1 LKPII
6 LQNKINKKTRIK
18 TEDSVKKYSALTTIA
33 TIALAISACAPSAKQ
48 LKEAI
53 EKDPSIVFA
62 AIEKAPDKFIE
73 VVMKAQQDAQKV
85 SAEKAQDD
93 EKKQRDE
100 EFKNPLKP
108 AIDESRVIFGNKSAP
123 ITIVEFSDFQCP
135 YCSKGY
141 QTMND
146 VKKAYGDKVRI
157 IFKHLPLDFHPM
169 AMPAAK
175 YYEAIGQQDHA
186 KAEKFHDMVFENQ
199 NMLKEKGEAYFK
211 EVAKKVGADQK
222 KIDAALK
229 DESIAKRIAADMEEA
244 KSFNMSGTPGFIIN
258 GISLRGAYPIDAFK
272 KIIDQHLT
280 TVK

>member
-1 LKPII
+1 ML
-6 LQNKINKKTRIK
+6 
-18 TEDSVKKYSALTTIA
+18 ATIA
-33 TIALAISACAPSAKQ
+33 TIAFAISACAPSAKQ

-53 EKDPSIVFA
+53 EKDPTIVFA

-108 AIDESRVIFGNKSAP
+108 VIDESRVIFGNKNAP

-135 YCSKGY
+135 YCTKGY
-141 QTMND
+141 QT
-146 VKKAYGDKVRI
+146 VQEVRKAYGDKVRVV
-157 IFKHLPLDFHPM
+157 FKHLPLDFHPM

-175 YYEAIGQQDHA
+175 YFEAIAQQDQS
-186 KAEKFHDMVFENQ
+186 KAEKFHDMIFDNQ
-199 NMLKEKGEAYFK
+199 NMMKEKGEAWFK

-222 KIDAALK
+222 KIDIALK
-229 DESIAKRIAADMEEA
+229 DEKIAKRIEADMAEA
-244 KSFNMSGTPGFIIN
+244 KSFNMSGTPGFVIN
-258 GISLRGAYPIDAFK
+258 GVTLRGAYPADAFK
-272 KIIDQHLT
+272 KIIDQHLAAA
-280 TVK
+280 K

>member
-1 LKPII
+1 M
-6 LQNKINKKTRIK
+6 
-18 TEDSVKKYSALTTIA
+18 KKYSVLATLA
-33 TIALAISACAPSAKQ
+33 TIALAFSACAPSAKQ

-85 SAEKAQDD
+85 SAEKAQED

-135 YCSKGY
+135 YCTRGY
-141 QTMND
+141 QTMNE

-157 IFKHLPLDFHPM
+157 VFKHLPLDFHPL

-175 YYEAIGQQDHA
+175 YFEAIAQQDHA

-199 NMLKEKGEAYFK
+199 NMLKDKGEAWFK
-211 EVAKKVGADQK
+211 EIAKKVGADQK

-229 DESIAKRIAADMEEA
+229 DENIAKRIAADMEEA

-258 GISLRGAYPIDAFK
+258 GVSLRGAYPFDSFK
-272 KIIDQHLT
+272 KIIDQHLSAT
-280 TVK
+280 K